1 MHSQRLYTDRMN
13 PLPAVPS
20 PGKTPKERFDNAL
33 RKALSVSKADL
44 PKHQPVHRLTTKPKA
59 TRDR

>member
-1 MHSQRLYTDRMN
+1 MPYTDPMRKS
-13 PLPAVPS
+13 PPTAAV

-44 PKHQPVHRLTTKPKA
+44 PKHQPVHRLTAKPKP
-59 TRDR
+59 TR

>member
-1 MHSQRLYTDRMN
+1 MN